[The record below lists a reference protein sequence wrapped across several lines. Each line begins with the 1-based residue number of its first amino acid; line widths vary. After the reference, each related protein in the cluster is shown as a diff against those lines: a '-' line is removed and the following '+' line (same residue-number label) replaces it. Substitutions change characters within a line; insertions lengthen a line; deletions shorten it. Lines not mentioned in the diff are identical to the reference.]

1 MANQKQ
7 MDVINSGRGFIAALD
22 QSGGSTPKALSSYGI
37 GPNTY
42 ASEAEMYDIIH
53 EMRARIARSPNFT
66 GKKVIGAIL
75 FEDTMER
82 KFDGKQAPT
91 YLWQE
96 RGVVPFLKVD
106 KGLLDSEDDVQ
117 LMKPMPDLD
126 TLLDRARTLAVF
138 GTKMRSVIH
147 AANRN
152 GINKIVAQQFK
163 VGAQITA
170 HGLMPILEPEVS
182 ITISDKEE
190 AEIMLHTAL
199 LERLDK
205 LPTSQRIMLKLTL
218 PETCNHYHELCQHPR
233 VLSVV
238 ALSGGYSQSEANI
251 RLAKNTS
258 IIASFSRAL
267 TEGLKNN
274 QSNAEFDQALS
285 EAIDCIYQASIAG

>member
-1 MANQKQ
+1 MENKKQ
-7 MDVINSGRGFIAALD
+7 VDVINSGKGFIAALD
-22 QSGGSTPKALSSYGI
+22 QSGGSTPKALDAYGI
-37 GPNTY
+37 KPNTY
-42 ASEAEMYDIIH
+42 TSEAEMYNLIH
-53 EMRARIARSPNFT
+53 EMRARIAKSPNFT

-126 TLLDRARTLAVF
+126 TLLVRARTLAVF

-147 AANRN
+147 AANRD
-152 GINKIVAQQFK
+152 GIKKIVAQQFK

-182 ITISDKEE
+182 ITMSDKEA
-190 AEIMLHTAL
+190 AEIMLHKAL

-205 LPTSQRIMLKLTL
+205 LPPSQQIMLKLTL
-218 PETCNHYHELCQHPR
+218 PETSNHYYELCQHPR

-238 ALSGGYSQSEANI
+238 ALSGGYSRAEANI

-258 IIASFSRAL
+258 MIASFSRAL
-267 TEGLKNN
+267 TEGLNNN
-274 QSNAEFDQALS
+274 QSLS
-285 EAIDCIYQASIAG
+285 LIHISEPTRLV